1 MKDQGFEHG
10 NVLNLQRLLLNRY
23 KPKVA
28 VLHDFDG
35 EYGHGAHMLN
45 TATFIEA
52 VENPTDGLY
61 LPEKIY
67 VHLYKENPLT
77 LDIDSPLDAFG
88 GKTAFQV
95 SQEAFGFHKSQHWT
109 WFYNWIYGKTGN
121 ITKASQIKSYN
132 PANYGLYYTTVGE
145 DSGIGDML
153 EHVKTY
159 AEVRA
164 EEEAGAP
171 SPASGR
177 RSPKAIGKGTGR
189 GGRGTSGSGGA
200 RSRAACRRRTRKESK
215 PHGLG
220 FQSHRSSRF
229 GSYLIP
235 LYPAEAAAPVNS

>member
-1 MKDQGFEHG
+1 M
-10 NVLNLQRLLLNRY
+10 LLNRY

-28 VLHDFDG
+28 VLHGFDG

-121 ITKASQIKSYN
+121 ITKASQIRSYN

-164 EEEAGAP
+164 EEEAARQALQAEEEAQKQSEKEQAEEDAARQEAEAREAERLAAKEREKSQNRMVLAFSLIGA
-171 SPASGR
+171 AVLAAILFFFIL
-177 RSPKAIGKGTGR
+177 PK
-189 GGRGTSGSGGA
+189 
-200 RSRAACRRRTRKESK
+200 RTR
-215 PHGLG
+215 
-220 FQSHRSSRF
+220 R
-229 GSYLIP
+229 
-235 LYPAEAAAPVNS
+235 